1 MFFVRDTRYAPN
13 GAWINCLNVHKIFK
27 HQINYFET
35 SFNKGP
41 VTSPVLS
48 PTQSAQTVSPVT
60 QSAQTVSP
68 AEIADNSSIPP
79 TNLQPMSPPTH
90 PTTASQPHQPAN
102 SSSKSVPVSV
112 TTQETTSQT
121 NTSGN
126 ILLSAINDHI
136 QGQGMSNAAEMQ
148 T

>member
-1 MFFVRDTRYAPN
+1 MFASTPRQIDTQQH
-13 GAWINCLNVHKIFK
+13 V
-27 HQINYFET
+27 
-35 SFNKGP
+35 
-41 VTSPVLS
+41 
-48 PTQSAQTVSPVT
+48 
-60 QSAQTVSP
+60 
-68 AEIADNSSIPP
+68 
-79 TNLQPMSPPTH
+79 
-90 PTTASQPHQPAN
+90 ASQPHQPAN

>member
-1 MFFVRDTRYAPN
+1 MTHNFPLFASTPRQIDTQQHVGRT
-13 GAWINCLNVHKIFK
+13 V
-27 HQINYFET
+27 
-35 SFNKGP
+35 
-41 VTSPVLS
+41 
-48 PTQSAQTVSPVT
+48 TQSNTSSGSFTHSICSAVSPV
-60 QSAQTVSP
+60 
-68 AEIADNSSIPP
+68 EIADNSSISP
-79 TNLQPMSPPTH
+79 TNLQHMSPPTH

-102 SSSKSVPVSV
+102 SSSTPVPVSV

-136 QGQGMSNAAEMQ
+136 QGQGISNAAAMQ

>member
-1 MFFVRDTRYAPN
+1 M
-13 GAWINCLNVHKIFK
+13 
-27 HQINYFET
+27 
-35 SFNKGP
+35 
-41 VTSPVLS
+41 
-48 PTQSAQTVSPVT
+48 SPVT